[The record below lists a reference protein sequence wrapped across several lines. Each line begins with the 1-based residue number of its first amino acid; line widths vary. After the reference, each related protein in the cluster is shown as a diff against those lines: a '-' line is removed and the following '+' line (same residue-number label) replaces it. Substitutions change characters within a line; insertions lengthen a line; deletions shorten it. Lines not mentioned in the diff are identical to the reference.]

1 MATPLPTSLWRLAGA
16 VILLAGPLSP
26 ANAAGLKVL
35 SEEDMS
41 KTAGRDGVSFA
52 TSLNMEI
59 GSYVFTP
66 YDSASLRHE
75 TLTIKGTVLSTFDVV
90 KGASADVGMW
100 TIPDASNTSPLQI
113 DYDLAV
119 VANGNTLGTSVSYKD
134 FVPRGSIFQWTTGP
148 TGGIDLGMA
157 TKLSIGQLLFSPN
170 GRTSTVGQMAISG
183 IRVESSETPG
193 NPWVIADLKT
203 QSGKFRLPNDGVT
216 SLSLGVDWP
225 TGADA
230 GTGRL
235 SIDKVAFTTVQT
247 PTAPATVVDLGS
259 SSIGSMQIQHLNI
272 KFR

>member
-1 MATPLPTSLWRLAGA
+1 M
-16 VILLAGPLSP
+16 LLAGPVSL

-41 KTAGRDGVSFA
+41 KEVGRDGISFA

-66 YDSASLRHE
+66 YDAASLRHD
-75 TLTIKGTVLSTFDVV
+75 TLTVRGTILSTFDVV
-90 KGASADVGMW
+90 QGGSGKADIGEW
-100 TIPDASNTSPLQI
+100 NIPEASNTSPMQI

-119 VANGNTLGTSVSYKD
+119 VANGKTLGTSVSYKD
-134 FVPRGSIFQWTTGP
+134 FVPKGSIFQWTTGP
-148 TGGIDLGMA
+148 SGGVDLGLA
-157 TKLSIGQLLFSPN
+157 TKLSIGQLLLSPN
-170 GRTSTVGQMAISG
+170 GRTSTVGQMAING
-183 IRVESSETPG
+183 IKVESSETPG

-203 QSGKFRLPNDGVT
+203 QSGKFRIPNDGVT

-230 GTGRL
+230 ATGRL

-247 PTAPATVVDLGS
+247 PTAPSTVVDLGS

>member
-1 MATPLPTSLWRLAGA
+1 M
-16 VILLAGPLSP
+16 LLAGPVSL

-41 KTAGRDGVSFA
+41 REVGRDGISFA

-66 YDSASLRHE
+66 YDGASLRHD
-75 TLTIKGTVLSTFDVV
+75 TLTVRGTILSTFDVV
-90 KGASADVGMW
+90 QGGSGKADIGEW
-100 TIPDASNTSPLQI
+100 NIPEASNTSPMQI

-119 VANGNTLGTSVSYKD
+119 VANGKTLGTSVSYKD
-134 FVPRGSIFQWTTGP
+134 FVPKGSIFQWTTGP
-148 TGGIDLGMA
+148 SGGVDLGLA
-157 TKLSIGQLLFSPN
+157 TKLSIGQLLLSPN
-170 GRTSTVGQMAISG
+170 GRTSTVGQMAING
-183 IRVESSETPG
+183 IKVESSETPG

-203 QSGKFRLPNDGVT
+203 QSGKFRIPNDGVT

-230 GTGRL
+230 ATGRL

-247 PTAPATVVDLGS
+247 PTAPSTVVDLGS